1 MQYFQTKQSNLF
13 IALIEFENTDT
24 LLIAGVHKCFP
35 SNMMSESITAV
46 SLQDEAHHNDVTGF
60 LKDIFIK

>member
-1 MQYFQTKQSNLF
+1 M
-13 IALIEFENTDT
+13 ALIEFENTET